1 MILTPPNQT
10 RLGGNHNI
18 FYLYSVRY
26 IVVLHNQTFQDQ
38 TSNHTPC
45 HFRSGRFDDYPNDP

>member
-26 IVVLHNQTFQDQ
+26 IVVLHNHTFQDQ
-38 TSNHTPC
+38 TSYLQVILYQQLAC
-45 HFRSGRFDDYPNDP
+45 

>member
-1 MILTPPNQT
+1 MPPNQT

-26 IVVLHNQTFQDQ
+26 IVVLHNHTFQDQ
-38 TSNHTPC
+38 TSNHTSC
-45 HFRSGRFDDYPNDP
+45 LFRSGRFDDYPNDP